1 MLVPCSSSALVVPC
15 LPPLIPSS
23 LCLVPRSAQES
34 ASLLHCSASF
44 LRLTA
49 SALFDLMSCC
59 WTLILARYSS
69 IRFSQSS
76 ESWLSYL
83 QGVYSIILTHFCCAP
98 IYMAVIASDA
108 FQAYLSVPP
117 QLLAV
122 TRCFLRLTVHP
133 FFFPPLYCGL
143 QQSR

>member
-1 MLVPCSSSALVVPC
+1 MPC
-15 LPPLIPSS
+15 LPLLFPSS

-49 SALFDLMSCC
+49 SCLLLLISSC
-59 WTLILARYSS
+59 WLLILALYSS
-69 IRFSQSS
+69 ILFSQSS

-108 FQAYLSVPP
+108 FQADLSVLP

-122 TRCFLRLTVHP
+122 TRCFIRLTVHP
-133 FFFPPLYCGL
+133 FFFPLLYSGL